1 MVQATTFVLGGW
13 PRWLMMPAT
22 FIRPIIFVAR
32 SCSLGVGRVGLKQT
46 AFEGESV
53 ARSVVQ
59 LLERK
64 LVPAASVGGS
74 RVGRPRF
81 ERRGPASSLVMGLLS
96 GATRVSG
103 EKAW

>member
-13 PRWLMMPAT
+13 PRWLMMPAA

-53 ARSVVQ
+53 ARPVVQ

-81 ERRGPASSLVMGLLS
+81 ERRGPASSPAMAIS
-96 GATRVSG
+96 AGASRVSASW
-103 EKAW
+103 AW

>member
-13 PRWLMMPAT
+13 PRWLMMPAA

-53 ARSVVQ
+53 ARPVVQ

-74 RVGRPRF
+74 RVGRARF
-81 ERRGPASSLVMGLLS
+81 ERRGPASSLANSFRSCAPGAVSSEGL
-96 GATRVSG
+96 
-103 EKAW
+103 

>member
-1 MVQATTFVLGGW
+1 
-13 PRWLMMPAT
+13 MPAA

-53 ARSVVQ
+53 ARPVVQ

-64 LVPAASVGGS
+64 LTELTEDTPSTS
-74 RVGRPRF
+74 TS
-81 ERRGPASSLVMGLLS
+81 SSLGKKRVAHTAVSAPVEKNKAKQQVPLLNFKMC
-96 GATRVSG
+96 TFPFL
-103 EKAW
+103 W